1 MACTDARDRKKAR
14 LEFAEKPKLGAGG
27 DMRSSITK
35 KMFGGQRA
43 PWVEALNKAIHLG
56 GTKNRRLIKANKY
69 FQLATTAPD
78 GRPHCRTI
86 VFRGFH
92 KGCTKYSDCAMTF
105 ITDSRTEKIADLK
118 ANRHAEL
125 CCWISGANTQFRIAG
140 EMSVLK
146 ATDNDSDPQDEKIRA
161 EFWERLPRH
170 TTAFCTGG
178 DPGKPLNSQ
187 EEGGGEQKEPEAASK
202 GQQGHVPSSSS
213 VELSSSDVAPHK
225 NFAVLVLEPT
235 YVDQLR
241 LGGNQ
246 ARWKYTLVSEEAEGG
261 GGPHWKT
268 EKCVP

>member
-1 MACTDARDRKKAR
+1 MNQ
-14 LEFAEKPKLGAGG
+14 P
-27 DMRSSITK
+27 
-35 KMFGGQRA
+35 
-43 PWVEALNKAIHLG
+43 P
-56 GTKNRRLIKANKY
+56 
-69 FQLATTAPD
+69 LASP
-78 GRPHCRTI
+78 RMVRY
-86 VFRGFH
+86 R
-92 KGCTKYSDCAMTF
+92 DCAMTF

-118 ANRHAEL
+118 AQPTR
-125 CCWISGANTQFRIAG
+125 RG